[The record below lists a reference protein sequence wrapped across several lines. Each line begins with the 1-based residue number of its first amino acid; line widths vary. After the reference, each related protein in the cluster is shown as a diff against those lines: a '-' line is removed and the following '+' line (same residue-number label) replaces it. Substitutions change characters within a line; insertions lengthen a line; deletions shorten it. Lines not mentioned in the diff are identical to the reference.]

1 MTVNLSEVEFTS
13 DLWEIETENGNTL
26 ILNKVNEEFTMQI
39 DDVNYDTKV
48 NRINIAV
55 LPEGEEQQI
64 VCGSIIGIKDE
75 YVTVISDYPELQG
88 KLLTEDNMEYCSI
101 VVED

>member
-26 ILNKVNEEFTMQI
+26 ILNKINEEFTMQI

-64 VCGSIIGIKDE
+64 VCEGIIGIKDK

>member
-13 DLWEIETENGNTL
+13 DLLEIETENGNTL

-64 VCGSIIGIKDE
+64 VCGGIIGIKDK